1 MCLSAPSGGSDESCC
16 RHAAAMSMG
25 APSMS
30 TVLVIDDSAAIR
42 EQVLRTLS
50 DVSLFDHYREASD
63 GLEGF
68 KTLIESRADVVI
80 CDVEMP
86 RMDGFKFL
94 QLVESRPELLG
105 IPIIM
110 LTGMMDFD
118 SKIKGLEQGASDY
131 LTKPFD
137 AAELV
142 ARVKVQLKVKS
153 LQDELKK
160 ANELLTRLTN
170 IDHLTNLFNRR
181 YLSGVLESE
190 FFRARRKKDQL
201 SLIIIDIDHF
211 KKVNDTFGHQNGDI
225 VLASVA
231 GVAQR
236 QLRAYDSA
244 ARYGGEE
251 FVLVIPGT
259 SLAGGTLVAERVRQA
274 VLEWN
279 FPPPM
284 EHLTVTISAGVSC
297 YPSPMVDSIDS
308 LFRQADEALY
318 RAKQNGRNRVETM
331 AVPA

>member
-1 MCLSAPSGGSDESCC
+1 MSC
-16 RHAAAMSMG
+16 
-25 APSMS
+25 
-30 TVLVIDDSAAIR
+30 VLVIDDSATIR
-42 EQVLRTLS
+42 DEVMRTLRG
-50 DVSLFDHYREASD
+50 VALFDEYREARD

-68 KTLIESRADVVI
+68 KTLIDSKADLVI

-105 IPIIM
+105 VPIIM
-110 LTGMMDFD
+110 LTGKMDFD

-137 AAELV
+137 AGELV
-142 ARVKVQLKVKS
+142 ARVKVQLKLKS

-160 ANELLTRLTN
+160 ANELLKRLTN

-181 YLSGVLESE
+181 HLAEVLEGE
-190 FFRARRKKDQL
+190 FFRARRNNESL
-201 SLIIIDIDHF
+201 SLIIADIDYF
-211 KKVNDTFGHQNGDI
+211 KKVNDTFGHQNGDL
-225 VLASVA
+225 VLSAVA
-231 GVAQR
+231 NLIQR

-259 SLAGGTLVAERVRQA
+259 PLAGGVMVAERLRQA
-274 VLEWN
+274 VLDFS

-284 EHLTVTISAGVSC
+284 EDLTVTISAGVAT
-297 YPSPMVDSIDS
+297 YPSPLVDNVDS

-331 AVPA
+331 S